1 MQFTSNE
8 VQSLAARMD
17 KLESQNRKWKL
28 ATIAFGF
35 TSASLIAMAAKPADH
50 YDPNV
55 LRIRSVE
62 AQEFVLKDDDG
73 QVYAR
78 LTLNPKPNT
87 SASSITVNS
96 EGAALQFYDSKGK
109 PTWTEPG
116 VPSMRPAK

>member
-1 MQFTSNE
+1 MQLTDND
-8 VQSLAARMD
+8 VQSLATRMD

-28 ATIAFGF
+28 ATIVLGL

-55 LRIRSVE
+55 IHVRTVE

-73 QVYAR
+73 QVHAR
-78 LTLNPKPNT
+78 LTLNPRPNV
-87 SASSITVNS
+87 SRNAILLNS
-96 EGAALQFYDSKGK
+96 EGAALQFYDNNGK

-116 VPSMRPAK
+116 IPSMLPAK

>member
-1 MQFTSNE
+1 MQLTGAE
-8 VQSLAARMD
+8 AQYLAARMD

-28 ATIAFGF
+28 ATIAFGL

-55 LRIRSVE
+55 VRVRSVE
-62 AQEFVLKDDDG
+62 AQEFILKDDDG

-78 LTLNPKPNT
+78 LTLNPKPNV
-87 SASSITVNS
+87 SRSGITLNA
-96 EGAALQFYDSKGK
+96 EGAALQFYDNKGK

-116 VPSMRPAK
+116 MPSMLPAK

>member
-1 MQFTSNE
+1 MHSTDNQA
-8 VQSLAARMD
+8 LAARMD

-28 ATIAFGF
+28 ASIAFGLV
-35 TSASLIAMAAKPADH
+35 SASLIAMAAKPADH

-62 AQEFVLKDDDG
+62 AQEFILKDDDG

-78 LTLNPKPNT
+78 LTLNPKPNISRT
-87 SASSITVNS
+87 GIIANG
-96 EGAALQFYDSKGK
+96 EGAALQFYDHRGK

-116 VPSMRPAK
+116 TPAIIPAK

>member
-1 MQFTSNE
+1 MQSTDND

-17 KLESQNRKWKL
+17 KLESQNRRWKL
-28 ATIAFGF
+28 ATVILGL
-35 TSASLIAMAAKPADH
+35 TSAALIAMAAKPADH

-78 LTLNPKPNT
+78 LTLNP
-87 SASSITVNS
+87 SISTNAIIAN
-96 EGAALQFYDSKGK
+96 EGAALQFYDRKGQ

>member
-1 MQFTSNE
+1 MQHIGNE
-8 VQSLAARMD
+8 AQSLSVRLD

-28 ATIAFGF
+28 ATIAFGL

-55 LRIRSVE
+55 IRVRSVE

-73 QVYAR
+73 QVFAR
-78 LTLNPKPNT
+78 LTLNPKPNISRSGVT
-87 SASSITVNS
+87 LNT
-96 EGAALQFYDSKGK
+96 EGAALQFYDNKGK

-116 VPSMRPAK
+116 SPSMLPAK

>member
-1 MQFTSNE
+1 MQLTGAE
-8 VQSLAARMD
+8 AQYLAARMD

-28 ATIAFGF
+28 ATIAFGL

-55 LRIRSVE
+55 VRVRSVE
-62 AQEFVLKDDDG
+62 AQEFILKDDDG

-78 LTLNPKPNT
+78 LTLNPKPNV
-87 SASSITVNS
+87 SRSGITLNA
-96 EGAALQFYDSKGK
+96 EGAALQFYDNNGK

-116 VPSMRPAK
+116 MPSMLPAK